1 MTPRP
6 HVLVTNDDGIDAP
19 GLAALAHTACEQ
31 GYDVTVAAPHRQASG
46 SAGGLTMFLVEDRL
60 EVSHRR
66 LPGLPG
72 VEAYSVAA
80 HPGMIAL
87 AAVLGRFG
95 PVPDLILSG
104 INEGSNLGAAV
115 LHSGTAG
122 AAMVAGAH
130 GVTALAASLHLDFEI
145 DQPMERSLARH
156 WSTAAAVVGDI
167 LPNIMTA
174 DAGSVFNLNVP
185 NLPSAEVRPLV
196 AASWTLA
203 GTAPTLLPFIAEFD
217 RHADALPVAELLE
230 PTIDIVEGSDIE
242 RVRMGHPTLS
252 LLHLNGDSSI
262 DWICQVRS

>member
-1 MTPRP
+1 MRRRP

-19 GLAALAHTACEQ
+19 GLLALAHTACEQ

-46 SAGGLTMFLVEDRL
+46 SAGGLTMFLVEERI

-95 PVPDLILSG
+95 PVPDLVLSG

-145 DQPMERSLARH
+145 EEPAPAGAARH
-156 WSTAAAVVGDI
+156 WDTAAAMVGAI
-167 LPNIMTA
+167 LPNIMSA

-185 NLPSAEVRPLV
+185 NLPNEEVRPLV
-196 AASWTLA
+196 AADWTLA
-203 GTAPTLLPFIAEFD
+203 GTAPTLLPFIADFD
-217 RHADALPVAELLE
+217 RRADTLPVADLLE
-230 PTIDIVEGSDIE
+230 PAIDIVEGSDIAH
-242 RVRMGHPTLS
+242 VREGHPTLS
-252 LLHLNGDSSI
+252 LLRWNGDTAIEWVDS
-262 DWICQVRS
+262 VLT

>member
-1 MTPRP
+1 MTQRP
-6 HVLVTNDDGIDAP
+6 HVLVTNDDGIGAP
-19 GLAALAHTACEQ
+19 GLLALAHTACEQ

-46 SAGGLTMFLVEDRL
+46 CAGGLTMFLVDERI

-80 HPGMIAL
+80 HPGMITL

-145 DQPMERSLARH
+145 EEPRTDGATRH
-156 WSTAAAVVGDI
+156 WDTAAAVIGEI

-185 NLPSAEVRPLV
+185 NLPVEEVRPLV

-203 GTAPTLLPFIAEFD
+203 GTAPTLLPFIADFD

-230 PTIDIVEGSDIE
+230 ATIDIIEGSDIE
-242 RVRMGHPTLS
+242 RVRVGHPTLS
-252 LLHLNGDSSI
+252 LLQLNGDSAI
-262 DWICQVRS
+262 EWISQVSP

>member
-1 MTPRP
+1 MTHRP

-19 GLAALAHTACEQ
+19 GLLALAHTACEQ
-31 GYDVTVAAPHRQASG
+31 GYDVTVAAPHQQASG
-46 SAGGLTMFLVEDRL
+46 SAGGLTMFPVDDHI

-95 PVPDLILSG
+95 PVPDLVLSG

-130 GVTALAASLHLDFEI
+130 GVTALAASLHLDFELEEPRA
-145 DQPMERSLARH
+145 DGSARY
-156 WSTAAAVVGDI
+156 WRTAADVVGAI
-167 LPNIMTA
+167 LPNILSA

-185 NLPSAEVRPLV
+185 NLPAEETRPLV
-196 AASWTLA
+196 GAAWTLA
-203 GTAPTLLPFIAEFD
+203 GTAPTLLPFIADFD
-217 RHADALPVAELLE
+217 RRAVALPVGNLSA
-230 PTIDIVEGSDIE
+230 PDIRIIDGSDIAG
-242 RVRMGHPTLS
+242 VRNGHPTLS
-252 LLHLNGDSSI
+252 LLQWRGDTAI
-262 DWICQVRS
+262 DWIE

>member
-1 MTPRP
+1 MRRRP

-19 GLAALAHTACEQ
+19 GLLALAHTACEQ

-46 SAGGLTMFLVEDRL
+46 CAGGLTMFLVDERI

-72 VEAYSVAA
+72 VEAYAVAA

-95 PVPDLILSG
+95 PVPDLVLSG

-115 LHSGTAG
+115 LHSGTAS

-145 DQPMERSLARH
+145 EQPAAVGAARH
-156 WSTAAAVVGDI
+156 WDTAAAVVDAI
-167 LPNIMTA
+167 LPNIMSA

-185 NLPSAEVRPLV
+185 NLPGEQVRPLV
-196 AASWTLA
+196 AAPWTLA
-203 GTAPTLLPFIAEFD
+203 GTAPTLLPFIAAFD
-217 RHADALPVAELLE
+217 RHADALPVQDL
-230 PTIDIVEGSDIE
+230 PSPDITIVEGSDIAH
-242 RVRMGHPTLS
+242 VRGGHPTLS
-252 LLHLNGDSSI
+252 LLRWNGDTAIEWVDS
-262 DWICQVRS
+262 VLT